1 MGYDMT
7 TSPSPSFPV
16 PLPLLGPDPD
26 TPLLGPLTDG
36 PATIFVEAG
45 VVDLDPFV
53 RRFPSP

>member
-16 PLPLLGPDPD
+16 PLPLLGPDPV
-26 TPLLGPLTDG
+26 TPLPATLTDG
-36 PATIFVEAG
+36 PVPIFVEPG